1 MSKILLLKISVLF
14 DSISKNMYLSIQY
27 KDINHITVFALE
39 LQHKLLAH
47 PCCCSSYF
55 YQHGQKSIIHFFQLG
70 PPPLLGYVG
79 KGGDSKLSLRSVSLP
94 IIFYFLKMIGR
105 HPKKIL

>member
-47 PCCCSSYF
+47 PRVVVRATSINMD
-55 YQHGQKSIIHFFQLG
+55 KSQ
-70 PPPLLGYVG
+70 
-79 KGGDSKLSLRSVSLP
+79 
-94 IIFYFLKMIGR
+94 
-105 HPKKIL
+105 